1 MFMLQEYEEYVP
13 FDVAWAYQ
21 VKEQG
26 EYVVLAK

>member
-1 MFMLQEYEEYVP
+1 MLNDYEDYVS

-26 EYVVLAK
+26 EYAILAK